1 MSWQSFFYTGIALV
15 LVGLVII
22 FFATLLL
29 FFASVKSRGEIK
41 GGGAVIIGPFP
52 IVFGSDKES
61 VKLLLVLSIVI
72 IALLLFVTA
81 LYHITF
87 S

>member
-22 FFATLLL
+22 FVATLLL
-29 FFASVKSRGEIK
+29 FFASAKSRGENK

-52 IVFGSDKES
+52 IAFGSDKES

-81 LYHITF
+81 LYHIAF

>member
-1 MSWQSFFYTGIALV
+1 V
-15 LVGLVII
+15 
-22 FFATLLL
+22 
-29 FFASVKSRGEIK
+29 E
-41 GGGAVIIGPFP
+41 AVIISPFP

>member
-1 MSWQSFFYTGIALV
+1 MSWQSFFYIGIALV
-15 LVGLVII
+15 LVGFVVI
-22 FFATLLL
+22 FVATLLL
-29 FFASVKSRGEIK
+29 FFAPVKSRGEIR

-61 VKLLLVLSIVI
+61 VKLVLVLSMVI

-81 LYHITF
+81 LYHIAF

>member
-29 FFASVKSRGEIK
+29 FFAPGKAEEKLKVEAR
-41 GGGAVIIGPFP
+41 
-52 IVFGSDKES
+52 
-61 VKLLLVLSIVI
+61 LLLALFQLFLVQTRNRLNSCLS
-72 IALLLFVTA
+72 
-81 LYHITF
+81 YP
-87 S
+87 